1 MHNNILGHHHQDHED
16 QIWLFNSL
24 ITTSQPNILC
34 VCVCVCVCERERERE
49 REREQP

>member
-24 ITTSQPNILC
+24 ITTSQPNIQC
-34 VCVCVCVCERERERE
+34 VCVCAGAELGLFVRGD
-49 REREQP
+49 QK